1 MVLWR
6 ILCTVVNLNLLA
18 SSLRGDGNEFE
29 LDDESHPR
37 MLVVCVDGNTLD
49 SILFLHLNNLEIFSV
64 ELELHA
70 SDSLVKCGTNNI
82 S

>member
-1 MVLWR
+1 MARKKFYLVQSTLRAW
-6 ILCTVVNLNLLA
+6 
-18 SSLRGDGNEFE
+18 SLRGDGNEFE

-49 SILFLHLNNLEIFSV
+49 SILLLYLNNLEVFSV

-70 SDSLVKCGTNNI
+70 SESAW
-82 S
+82 